1 MQAASA
7 PQPSTDTGAPT
18 SDEAFRKL
26 VTLSR
31 GPERDA
37 LREEIVCAWLPMAHR
52 LASHFRNR
60 GEPMDDLRQVAAMG
74 LVKAV
79 DRYDPA
85 RGKAF
90 ETYAVPT
97 VTGELKRHF
106 RDHTWDVHV
115 PRRVQDLRNQVRTA
129 RRDLAQRLG
138 GRAPTCAEIAAE
150 ANLSEED
157 VLLGLEAL
165 ESYSA
170 LSLDAEPAGVD
181 SGATLADR
189 LGSWDHALDVAVD
202 REAAK
207 PGLRRLPERER
218 TILYLRY
225 FRDMTQLGIAE
236 HLGIS
241 QMHVS
246 RLISQSCA
254 RVRAGALKETGTLRK
269 TGAVPG
275 AA

>member
-1 MQAASA
+1 MQ
-7 PQPSTDTGAPT
+7 GPT
-18 SDEAFRKL
+18 AHRPPPDRESPATDEAFRRL
-26 VTLSR
+26 RVLPA
-31 GPERDA
+31 GPEREV
-37 LREEIVCAWLPMAHR
+37 LRGETICAWLPMAYR
-52 LASHFRNR
+52 LASRFRNR
-60 GEPMDDLRQVAAMG
+60 GETLEDLRQVAAMG

-79 DRYDPA
+79 DRYDPE

-115 PRRVQDLRNQVRTA
+115 PRRVQDLRNQVRLA

-138 GRAPTCAEIAAE
+138 GRNPTTAEIATE
-150 ANLSEED
+150 SKLSEED

-170 LSLDAEPAGVD
+170 LSLDAEP
-181 SGATLADR
+181 SGAEGGAPLADR
-189 LGSWDHALDVAVD
+189 LGSCDRALDVAVD
-202 REAAK
+202 REAVK
-207 PGLRRLPERER
+207 PGLGRLPERER

-225 FRDMTQLGIAE
+225 FQDMTQLSIAE
-236 HLGIS
+236 QLGIS

-246 RLISQSCA
+246 RLISQSC
-254 RVRAGALKETGTLRK
+254 RQIRDGALLD
-269 TGAVPG
+269 A
-275 AA
+275 

>member
-1 MQAASA
+1 MRTAATPEPDRPTA
-7 PQPSTDTGAPT
+7 TPSPDR
-18 SDEAFRKL
+18 AFRRL
-26 VTLSR
+26 RALPP
-31 GPERDA
+31 GPERDV
-37 LREEIVCAWLPMAHR
+37 LREETICSWLPMAHR
-52 LASHFRNR
+52 IATRFRNR
-60 GEPMDDLRQVAAMG
+60 GEAMDDLRQVAAMG

-79 DRYDPA
+79 DRYDPE

-115 PRRVQDLRNQVRTA
+115 PRRVQDLRNRVRVA
-129 RRDLAQRLG
+129 RHELAQSSG
-138 GRAPTCAEIAAE
+138 GGSPTCAAIASATG
-150 ANLSEED
+150 LGEED

-170 LSLDAEPAGVD
+170 LSLDAEPAGVED
-181 SGATLADR
+181 GSPLLDR
-189 LGSWDHALDVAVD
+189 LGSCDTALDTAVD

-207 PGLRRLPERER
+207 PGLRELPERER

-225 FRDMTQLGIAE
+225 FQDMTQVRIAE
-236 HLGIS
+236 RLGIS

-246 RLISQSCA
+246 RLLSQSCE
-254 RVRAGALKETGTLRK
+254 RVRDGVLQGVA
-269 TGAVPG
+269 
-275 AA
+275 

>member
-1 MQAASA
+1 MQAA
-7 PQPSTDTGAPT
+7 PSPGFRSDAGTPPTDV
-18 SDEAFRKL
+18 AFRR
-26 VTLSR
+26 LSDLPP
-31 GPERDA
+31 GTERDA
-37 LREEIVCAWLPMAHR
+37 LRDDIICAWLPMAHR
-52 LASHFRNR
+52 LAARFRGR
-60 GEPMDDLRQVAAMG
+60 GESMDDLRQVAAMG

-79 DRYDPA
+79 DRYDPN

-97 VTGELKRHF
+97 VTGEVKRHF

-115 PRRVQDLRNQVRTA
+115 PRRVQDLRNRVRTA

-150 ANLSEED
+150 AGLAEED

-170 LSLDAEPAGVD
+170 LSLDAEPAGAD
-181 SGATLADR
+181 GGSPLADR
-189 LGSWDHALDVAVD
+189 LGSCDHALDVAVD
-202 REAAK
+202 REAVK
-207 PGLRRLPERER
+207 PELRRLPERER

-236 HLGIS
+236 RLGIS

-246 RLISQSCA
+246 RLISRSCE
-254 RVRAGALKETGTLRK
+254 RVRAGALRE
-269 TGAVPG
+269 VV
-275 AA
+275 

>member
-1 MQAASA
+1 MQAAA
-7 PQPSTDTGAPT
+7 GPEPDRPTDAT
-18 SDEAFRKL
+18 SPDQAFQRL
-26 VTLSR
+26 RALPP

-37 LREEIVCAWLPMAHR
+37 LREETICSWLPMAHR
-52 LASHFRNR
+52 IATRFRNR
-60 GEPMDDLRQVAAMG
+60 GEAMDDLRQVAAMG

-79 DRYDPA
+79 DRFDPE

-115 PRRVQDLRNQVRTA
+115 PRRVQDLRNRVRVA
-129 RRDLAQRLG
+129 RRELAQTSG
-138 GRAPTCAEIAAE
+138 GGSPTCAEIASATG
-150 ANLSEED
+150 LGEED

-170 LSLDAEPAGVD
+170 LSLDAEPAGVEGG
-181 SGATLADR
+181 SPLADR
-189 LGSWDHALDVAVD
+189 LGSCDPALDTAVD
-202 REAAK
+202 REAVK
-207 PGLRRLPERER
+207 PGLRELPERER

-225 FRDMTQLGIAE
+225 FQDMTQVRIAE
-236 HLGIS
+236 RLGIS

-246 RLISQSCA
+246 RLLSRSCE
-254 RVRAGALKETGTLRK
+254 RVRTGVLQGTS
-269 TGAVPG
+269 
-275 AA
+275 

>member
-1 MQAASA
+1 MQAAPA
-7 PQPSTDTGAPT
+7 PEPDRPTEAAPP
-18 SDEAFRKL
+18 DQAFQRL
-26 VTLSR
+26 RALPP
-31 GPERDA
+31 GPERDT
-37 LREEIVCAWLPMAHR
+37 LRDETICSWLPMAHR
-52 LASHFRNR
+52 IATRFRNR
-60 GEPMDDLRQVAAMG
+60 GEAMDDLRQVAAMG

-79 DRYDPA
+79 DRYDPE

-115 PRRVQDLRNQVRTA
+115 PRRVQDLRNRVRVA
-129 RRDLAQRLG
+129 RRELSQSSG
-138 GRAPTCAEIAAE
+138 GGAPTCADIASATG
-150 ANLSEED
+150 LGEED

-170 LSLDAEPAGVD
+170 LSLDAEPAGVEGG
-181 SGATLADR
+181 SPLADR
-189 LGSWDHALDVAVD
+189 LGSCDAALDVAID

-207 PGLRRLPERER
+207 PGLRGLPERER

-225 FRDMTQLGIAE
+225 FQDMTQIRIAE
-236 HLGIS
+236 QLGIS

-246 RLISQSCA
+246 RLLSQSCE
-254 RVRAGALKETGTLRK
+254 RVRDGVLQ
-269 TGAVPG
+269 
-275 AA
+275 AAP